1 MDGDGN
7 ASVRVNRHGSIT
19 VTPPFAPT
27 VSPASTKYSRSPAY
41 RAPSASLALAAA
53 APLPPRSIN
62 APLLERIYDPASYVG
77 QRQIAFQRVDPV
89 GAARRQQQRRQQRAP
104 TPPAG
109 PTAETLDHATTRD
122 VELHLFHYY
131 ANYGRTA
138 SMRVETIDNGMFAK
152 FMRDCPGMIGAD
164 FEMTRADLCFIRCRP
179 KGERRLPFRA
189 FRKCLRLCAVEKMQ
203 NKLDS
208 DAAYGLVLARH
219 YSQNPATLRLN
230 VLDTLTVRSGET
242 LRVAPARGRAG
253 HVTVHETLAHVEVE
267 SAYVSATRTRR
278 AAPHRALFNH
288 SRTWSLVCSPHR
300 LRCSERRPTSQVRGS
315 ARLHARSPR
324 GAKSGGRDNARRC
337 PRRSIL

>member
-1 MDGDGN
+1 MHRLAPIPVRRECAALAWRGRVQLTSLSLSLSPHHAQLARSQGQTVKMDGGGN
-7 ASVRVNRHGSIT
+7 ANVRVNRHGSIT
-19 VTPPFAPT
+19 ITPPFAAGAI
-27 VSPASTKYSRSPAY
+27 PATSSASSKYSRSPAF
-41 RAPSASLALAAA
+41 RAPSTSLALAAA
-53 APLPPRSIN
+53 APLPPPAIN

-77 QRQIAFQRVDPV
+77 QRQTAFQKVDPV
-89 GAARRQQQRRQQRAP
+89 GRARQQQQRQRRRQQQRQQAAAP
-104 TPPAG
+104 RAG

-152 FMRDCPGMIGAD
+152 FLRDCPGMIGAD

-203 NKLDS
+203 HKLDS

-230 VLDTLTVRSGET
+230 VLDTLAVRAGET
-242 LRVAPARGRAG
+242 LRVAPARGHAG
-253 HVTVHETLAHVEVE
+253 HVTVHETIAHVEVE
-267 SAYVSATRTRR
+267 SAYVDVAIR
-278 AAPHRALFNH
+278 F
-288 SRTWSLVCSPHR
+288 
-300 LRCSERRPTSQVRGS
+300 
-315 ARLHARSPR
+315 
-324 GAKSGGRDNARRC
+324 
-337 PRRSIL
+337 